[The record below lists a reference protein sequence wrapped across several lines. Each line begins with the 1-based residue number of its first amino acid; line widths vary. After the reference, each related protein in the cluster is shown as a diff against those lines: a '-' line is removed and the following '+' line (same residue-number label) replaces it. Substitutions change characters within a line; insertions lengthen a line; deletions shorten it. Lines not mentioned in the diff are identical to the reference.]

1 MAKWAR
7 IKNNKVWETF
17 ENDPSGR
24 FPPSVEFRQCPD
36 EVEPNMVYN
45 PDTDEYTEFVYQIT
59 QADIDADNAARL
71 EAQKVEAREKQLGIE
86 PPDDNKRDDV
96 VYS

>member
-7 IKNNKVWETF
+7 IKNGTVYEIQET
-17 ENDPSGR
+17 DPAGR

-36 EVEPNMVYN
+36 EVEVNMLYN
-45 PDTDEYTEFVYQIT
+45 SDTDEYTEFVYELPQEEVDVDT
-59 QADIDADNAARL
+59 TSRL
-71 EAQKVEAREKQLGIE
+71 EAQKIEAREKQLAIE

-96 VYS
+96 TYS

>member
-7 IKNNKVWETF
+7 IKDGKVWEIQET
-17 ENDPSGR
+17 DPAGR

-36 EVEPNMVYN
+36 AVEPNMVYN
-45 PDTDEYTEFVYQIT
+45 SDKDEYTEFVYEIP
-59 QADIDADNAARL
+59 QAELDADSASRL
-71 EAQKVEAREKQLGIE
+71 EAQKLEAREKQMGIE

-96 VYS
+96 TYS

>member
-7 IKNNKVWETF
+7 IKDGKVWEIF
-17 ENDPSGR
+17 ETDPSER

-36 EVEPNMVYN
+36 EVEVNMLYN
-45 PDTDEYTEFVYQIT
+45 SETNEYTEYVHEIT
-59 QADIDADNAARL
+59 QADVDADNAARL
-71 EAQKVEAREKQLGIE
+71 EAQKLEAREKQLGIE

-96 VYS
+96 TYS